1 MPERL
6 AFAAQKSGAEP
17 LDITVHKDVVK
28 RLQEIVPGGLDV
40 AIDCGVPLFLLVQV
54 LHEANLADYA
64 GTFREPKSI
73 LHKVQ
78 KTLMLETDVPE
89 TVNEMLMSTRKMGR
103 VGLIG
108 D

>member
-1 MPERL
+1 M
-6 AFAAQKSGAEP
+6 
-17 LDITVHKDVVK
+17 
-28 RLQEIVPGGLDV
+28 DV
-40 AIDCGVPLFLLVQV
+40 AIDCGGSPRRIRTERAADLVS
-54 LHEANLADYA
+54 HFI
-64 GTFREPKSI
+64 GTFREPKSV